1 MQQRRTEWYRK
12 KSCLVATDAVNSLT
26 TASAC
31 AHTAAKPLTASV
43 ALATAGQQEDK
54 TSFFADYYL
63 VVKKEMVVNSMN
75 WMAGGAQ
82 GSGVDTAANIFGKAC
97 GYGGLYVF
105 GRREYHSNI
114 KGLHSYFHLRVSPE
128 EILANVND
136 VDLLAAF
143 DAETAVR
150 HISEVVPKGGVI
162 IDSQQVNTKVLDIPT
177 LPPEFKDELVRFMEK
192 NNVGETLN
200 DWLNH
205 AKQRKVQ
212 VFPVP
217 YMELLSQIGAKLGI
231 AQISKITRM
240 INVITIG
247 VSFALF
253 KYDRRLAEKAVR
265 DTFAGKEKIAEMNV
279 IALNHAYDYTK
290 ENLSGFE
297 HLLEKTKVNEERL
310 FLTGNQAV
318 AMGKVLGGCR
328 VQTYYPITP
337 AADESEY
344 LEAHQIMKTGAGE
357 DEAIVVI
364 QTEDEIAAVNS
375 ASGAAL
381 AGTRAATST
390 SGPGFSLMAEGISWA
405 GHNEVPLVITYYQR
419 GAPATG
425 LPTRNGQGDLR
436 FAMHA
441 GHGEFSRIIL
451 ASGDIQECFYDAAKV
466 FNLADKYQMP
476 VIHLLD
482 KAMANCSQTYPV
494 FDYGKFKI
502 DRGKILTE
510 KELEGKEYRR
520 FCLTENGVSPR
531 VVLGTRNGV
540 HWYTGDE
547 HNEAGHISEEP
558 LNRRLMVEKRM
569 KKLALVEKEVPV
581 GDKLKFF
588 GDHDSENI
596 VVSWGS
602 PKGAIIESLSMLKQ
616 EGFSLCFMQMRLIH
630 PLPVEEVKKALAGK
644 KRIID
649 VEDNYTGQLG
659 GVIKEATGIA
669 PNYYILK
676 YTGRPMTT
684 TEVYGTLKAVLA
696 GKASE
701 REVLMVGS

>member
-1 MQQRRTEWYRK
+1 
-12 KSCLVATDAVNSLT
+12 
-26 TASAC
+26 
-31 AHTAAKPLTASV
+31 
-43 ALATAGQQEDK
+43 
-54 TSFFADYYL
+54 
-63 VVKKEMVVNSMN
+63 
-75 WMAGGAQ
+75 MAGGAQ

-114 KGLHSYFHLRVSPE
+114 KGLHSYFHLRISPK

-150 HISEVVPKGGVI
+150 HINEVVPEGGI
-162 IDSQQVNTKVLDIPT
+162 IIGSQQMETKVLNIPT
-177 LPPEFKDELVRFMEK
+177 LPPEFKAELTKFMKEK
-192 NNVGETLN
+192 NVGETLS
-200 DWLNH
+200 DWLNY
-205 AKQRKVQ
+205 AKQKNVH

-217 YMELLSQIGAKLGI
+217 YMDLLNQIGAKLGI

-240 INVITIG
+240 INVLTIG

-253 KYDRRLAEKAVR
+253 KYDRNLAEKAVKA
-265 DTFAGKEKIAEMNV
+265 TFSAKPKIAEMNV
-279 IALNHAYDYTK
+279 MALNHAYDYA
-290 ENLSGFE
+290 EE
-297 HLLEKTKVNEERL
+297 HFKNAFKHRLEKTEVNEERL

-318 AMGKVLGGCR
+318 AMGKVVGGCR

-344 LEAHQIMKTGAGE
+344 LEAHQIMKTSSGE

-381 AGTRAATST
+381 AGARAATST
-390 SGPGFSLMAEGISWA
+390 SGPGFSLMVEGLSWA
-405 GHNEVPLVITYYQR
+405 GNNEVPLVITYYQR

-425 LPTRNGQGDLR
+425 LPTRHAQGDLR
-436 FAMHA
+436 FVMHA
-441 GHGEFSRIIL
+441 GHGEFPRIIL

-466 FNLADKYQMP
+466 FNLAEKYQMP

-494 FDYGKFKI
+494 FDYGKLKI
-502 DRGKILTE
+502 ERGELLTE
-510 KELEGKEYRR
+510 KDLEGNEYRR
-520 FCLTENGVSPR
+520 FRFTETGVSPR
-531 VVLGTRNGV
+531 VLLGTKNGV

-547 HNEAGHISEEP
+547 HNEIGHISEEP
-558 LNRRLMVEKRM
+558 FNRRLMVEKRM
-569 KKLALVEKEVPV
+569 KKLELVQKEVPV
-581 GDKLKFF
+581 EDKLKFY
-588 GDHDSENI
+588 GDTSSENI

-602 PKGAIIESLSMLKQ
+602 PKGAIIESLEKLKQ
-616 EGFSLCFMQMRLIH
+616 EGYGIGFIQVRLLH
-630 PLPVEEVKKALAGK
+630 PLPAEEVKKALEGK

-649 VEDNYTGQLG
+649 VEDNFSGQLG

-669 PNYYILK
+669 PNYYVLK

-684 TEVYGTLKAVLA
+684 TEVYAALKAILT

-701 REVLMVGS
+701 REVLMFGS

>member
-1 MQQRRTEWYRK
+1 
-12 KSCLVATDAVNSLT
+12 
-26 TASAC
+26 
-31 AHTAAKPLTASV
+31 
-43 ALATAGQQEDK
+43 
-54 TSFFADYYL
+54 
-63 VVKKEMVVNSMN
+63 MVVDSVN

-114 KGLHSYFHLRVSPE
+114 KGLHSYFHLRISQK

-136 VDLLAAF
+136 VNLLAAF

-150 HISEVVPKGGVI
+150 HLNEVVPEGGVI
-162 IDSQQVNTKVLDIPT
+162 IGSQQVNTKVLDIPT
-177 LPPEFKDELVRFMEK
+177 FPPEFKAELVKFMEE
-192 NNVGETLN
+192 NSVGETLN

-205 AKQRKVQ
+205 AKQRNVH

-217 YMELLSQIGAKLGI
+217 YMELLNQIGEKLGI
-231 AQISKITRM
+231 EKISKITRM
-240 INVITIG
+240 INVLTIG

-253 KYDRRLAEKAVR
+253 KYDRNLAEKAVR
-265 DTFAGKEKIAEMNV
+265 DTFAVKGIIAEMNAM
-279 IALNHAYDYTK
+279 ALNHAYDYAK
-290 ENLSGFE
+290 EHFKNSFK
-297 HLLEKTKVNEERL
+297 HRLEKTEVNEERL

-344 LEAHQIMKTGAGE
+344 LEAHQIMKTAGE

-364 QTEDEIAAVNS
+364 QTEDEIAAINS

-381 AGTRAATST
+381 AGARAATST
-390 SGPGFSLMAEGISWA
+390 SGPGFSLMVEGLSWA
-405 GHNEVPLVITYYQR
+405 GKSEVPVVITYYQR

-425 LPTRNGQGDLR
+425 LPTRNGQADLR

-441 GHGEFSRIIL
+441 GHGEFPRIIL

-466 FNLADKYQMP
+466 FNLAEKYQMP

-502 DRGKILTE
+502 DRGEILTE
-510 KELEGKEYRR
+510 KDLEGKEYRR
-520 FCLTENGVSPR
+520 FRLTENGVSPR
-531 VVLGTRNGV
+531 VVLGTKGGV

-547 HNEAGHISEEP
+547 HNETGHISEEP

-569 KKLALVEKEVPV
+569 KKLELVEKEVLV
-581 GDKLKFF
+581 EDKMKFF
-588 GDHDSENI
+588 GDPDSENI

-602 PKGAIIESLSMLKQ
+602 PKGAIIESIELLKQ
-616 EGFSLCFMQMRLIH
+616 EGFSLGFVQMRLLN
-630 PLPVEEVKKALAGK
+630 PLPAEDVKKALAGK

-659 GVIKEATGIA
+659 GVIKEKTGVA
-669 PNYYILK
+669 PNFYVLK

-684 TEVYGTLKAVLA
+684 TEVHGALKKILT
-696 GKASE
+696 GKAAE
-701 REVLMVGS
+701 REVLMFGS

>member
-1 MQQRRTEWYRK
+1 
-12 KSCLVATDAVNSLT
+12 
-26 TASAC
+26 
-31 AHTAAKPLTASV
+31 
-43 ALATAGQQEDK
+43 
-54 TSFFADYYL
+54 
-63 VVKKEMVVNSMN
+63 
-75 WMAGGAQ
+75 MAGGAQ

-114 KGLHSYFHLRVSPE
+114 KGLHSYFHLRISSKEV
-128 EILANVND
+128 LANVND

-150 HISEVVPKGGVI
+150 HLNEVVSEGGVI
-162 IDSQQVNTKVLDIPT
+162 IGSQQMSTKVLDIPT
-177 LPPEFKDELVRFMEK
+177 LPPEFKAELVKFIEE

-205 AKQRKVQ
+205 AKQRNVH

-217 YMELLSQIGAKLGI
+217 YVDLLNQIGAKLGI
-231 AQISKITRM
+231 TQISKITRM
-240 INVITIG
+240 INVLTIG

-253 KYDRRLAEKAVR
+253 KYNRSLAEKAVR
-265 DTFAGKEKIAEMNV
+265 DTFAGKGKIAEMNV
-279 IALNHAYDYTK
+279 IALNYAYDYA
-290 ENLSGFE
+290 EE
-297 HLLEKTKVNEERL
+297 HFKNTFKHRLEKTEVNEERL

-344 LEAHQIMKTGAGE
+344 LEAHQILKTAGE
-357 DEAIVVI
+357 DEAIIVI

-381 AGTRAATST
+381 AGARAATST
-390 SGPGFSLMAEGISWA
+390 SGPGFSLMVEGLSWA
-405 GHNEVPLVITYYQR
+405 GNSEVPLVITYYQR

-425 LPTRNGQGDLR
+425 LPTRHGQGDLR

-441 GHGEFSRIIL
+441 GHGEFPRIIL

-466 FNLADKYQMP
+466 FNLAEKYQMP

-502 DRGKILTE
+502 ERGELLTE
-510 KELEGKEYRR
+510 RDLEGKEYRR
-520 FCLTENGVSPR
+520 FRFTETGVSPR
-531 VVLGTRNGV
+531 VVLGTKNGV

-547 HNEAGHISEEP
+547 HNEIGHISEEP
-558 LNRRLMVEKRM
+558 FNRRHMVEKRM
-569 KKLALVEKEVPV
+569 KKLELVAEEVPV
-581 GDKLKFF
+581 EDKLKFY
-588 GDHDSENI
+588 GDTSSENI

-602 PKGAIIESLSMLKQ
+602 PKGAIIESLNMLKQ
-616 EGFSLCFMQMRLIH
+616 EGFSIGFIQVRLLH
-630 PLPVEEVKKALAGK
+630 PFPAEEVKRALTGK

-649 VEDNYTGQLG
+649 VEDNYAGQLG
-659 GVIKEATGIA
+659 GIIKETTGIA
-669 PNYYILK
+669 PNYYVLK

-684 TEVYGTLKAVLA
+684 TEVYEALKAILT

-701 REVLMVGS
+701 REVLTFGA